1 MSLSLFRSVMK
12 GLIPALFILI
22 FTASVFTQSV
32 AAPKYKSQEVSEED
46 GIPVLIKHLPDWE
59 SRRDKVTF
67 ATNAAELTAGLGERP
82 ILSLI
87 DFTAGTEA
95 VAAQY
100 DVGKLLIIEYTSPQG
115 SVDADA
121 KFTEALGNDPQ
132 SGSTAYRRIGNY
144 NAFVFDAANISAAN
158 ALLDQVKY
166 EKQIHWLGDNPFILT
181 PERAFILTTADIFF
195 STVLVIVMGIGFS
208 IVGGLVVGFVYFM
221 LRNRRRAAMTA
232 YTDAGGMTRLN
243 LDGFTPDIV
252 PDRLLGD

>member
-1 MSLSLFRSVMK
+1 MK
-12 GLIPALFILI
+12 GLVPALFILI
-22 FTASVFTQSV
+22 FTASVFTQ
-32 AAPKYKSQEVSEED
+32 AATAPKYKSQEVSEED

-67 ATNAAELTAGLGERP
+67 ATNATELNAGLGERP

-87 DFTAGTEA
+87 DFRAGTEA

-100 DVGKLLIIEYTSPQG
+100 DAGKLLIVEYASPQG

-121 KFTEALGNDPQ
+121 KFTEALANDPQ
-132 SGSTAYRRIGNY
+132 AATTAYRRIGNY

-158 ALLDQVKY
+158 ALLDEVKY
-166 EKQIHWLGDNPFILT
+166 EKQIHWLGDNPFILS

-195 STVLVIVMGIGFS
+195 STVLVIVMGIGLS

-252 PDRLLGD
+252 PDRLLGE

>member
-1 MSLSLFRSVMK
+1 MK
-12 GLIPALFILI
+12 GLVPALFIAILAANI
-22 FTASVFTQSV
+22 FPQA
-32 AAPKYKSQEVSEED
+32 KYKSQEVSEED

-67 ATNAAELTAGLGERP
+67 ATNATELNAGLGDRP
-82 ILSLI
+82 VLNLI

-100 DVGKLLIIEYTSPQG
+100 DAGKLLIVEYSSPQG

-121 KFTEALGNDPQ
+121 KFTEALERDPQ

-166 EKQIHWLGDNPFILT
+166 EKQIQWLGDNPFILT

-195 STVLVIVMGIGFS
+195 STLLVIVMGIVLAILS
-208 IVGGLVVGFVYFM
+208 GLVVGLVYFM
-221 LRNRRRAAMTA
+221 LRGRRRAAMTA

-252 PDRLLGD
+252 PERLLGD

>member
-1 MSLSLFRSVMK
+1 M
-12 GLIPALFILI
+12 
-22 FTASVFTQSV
+22 
-32 AAPKYKSQEVSEED
+32 
-46 GIPVLIKHLPDWE
+46 
-59 SRRDKVTF
+59 TF
-67 ATNAAELTAGLGERP
+67 ATNAAELTAGLGERS
-82 ILSLI
+82 ILNLI

-95 VAAQY
+95 VAAEY
-100 DVGKLLIIEYTSPQG
+100 DAGKLLIIEYTSPQA

-121 KFTEALGNDPQ
+121 KFTEALASDPQ

-144 NAFVFDAANISAAN
+144 NAFVFDASSISTAN

-195 STVLVIVMGIGFS
+195 STLLVIVMGIVFAILGGL
-208 IVGGLVVGFVYFM
+208 IVGLVYFM
-221 LRNRRRAAMTA
+221 LRGRRRAAMTD

-252 PDRLLGD
+252 PDRLLGE